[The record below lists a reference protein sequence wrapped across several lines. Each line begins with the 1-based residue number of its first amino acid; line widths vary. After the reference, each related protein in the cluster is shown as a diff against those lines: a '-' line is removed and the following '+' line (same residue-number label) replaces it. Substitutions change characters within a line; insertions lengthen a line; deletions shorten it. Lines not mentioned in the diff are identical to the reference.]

1 MASETQSHS
10 EYWQAIFEQLPTGV
24 VIIDGQ
30 GRVKDFNQAAVNLLG
45 HTLKEQL
52 WVDVIKASFA
62 PKEDDGHE
70 ISLVDGRL
78 VNVAITSLKERA
90 GEMIILN
97 DITATRTFEFERA
110 RMNRLQEM
118 GEMLAHLA
126 HQIRTPLASA
136 MLYVKNLAH
145 PNLTK
150 EKHDNFVNKIRYCHQ
165 DIEQQIRDLL
175 AFAKGGDSLL
185 QAVEVNDF
193 LDVITKKTE
202 VRLKEANGELIVDNC
217 ASDTTFLCQSDA
229 LEGAINNLIDNALNA
244 NAKKIYLNVVTKN
257 DDTMVFNVLDDGDGM
272 DEATL
277 QKVMR
282 PFYTTRA
289 KGTGLGLAVV
299 DAVVKAH
306 QGQMKIISKVGV
318 GSTFSIQIPLIHE
331 NVQKEPQ

>member
-1 MASETQSHS
+1 
-10 EYWQAIFEQLPTGV
+10 
-24 VIIDGQ
+24 
-30 GRVKDFNQAAVNLLG
+30 
-45 HTLKEQL
+45 
-52 WVDVIKASFA
+52 
-62 PKEDDGHE
+62 
-70 ISLVDGRL
+70 
-78 VNVAITSLKERA
+78 
-90 GEMIILN
+90 
-97 DITATRTFEFERA
+97 
-110 RMNRLQEM
+110 
-118 GEMLAHLA
+118 
-126 HQIRTPLASA
+126 
-136 MLYVKNLAH
+136 
-145 PNLTK
+145 
-150 EKHDNFVNKIRYCHQ
+150 
-165 DIEQQIRDLL
+165 
-175 AFAKGGDSLL
+175 
-185 QAVEVNDF
+185 
-193 LDVITKKTE
+193 
-202 VRLKEANGELIVDNC
+202 
-217 ASDTTFLCQSDA
+217 LCQSDA